1 MAEDIK
7 VIDTT
12 SHLSPEDALRVLDES
27 EYSDDQFSEMMDLYE
42 GTLETIEQGEIVAG
56 TILAIHDGAVVVD
69 IGFKSE
75 GTIPIAEFGD
85 PPTIEVG
92 EEVEVFLES
101 VEDQEGQVVL
111 SKTKADFMRVW
122 DRIKEAYDND
132 QIVEGRLVRRIKGGI
147 VVDLFGVDAFLPG
160 SQIDIKQ
167 VKNFDQ
173 FIGDVFPFRIIK
185 LNKNRRNIV
194 VSRRVVLE
202 QERERLRKEILQTLE
217 VGQVR
222 QGMVKNITDFGAFID
237 LGGLDGLLHIT
248 DIAWGRVGHP
258 SEVLSIGD
266 EVEVK
271 VLNYDEDRERIS
283 LGMKQLQSHPW
294 EDIEGKYPV
303 DSKVI
308 GKVVSIT
315 DYGAF
320 VELEQGVEGLVHIS
334 EMSWTQHIRH
344 PSKLV
349 SIGDECEVMILNI
362 DKDEQKISLGLKQ
375 VQPDP
380 WSDLDAKYPS
390 GTRLMGTVRNLTNF
404 GAFVEIEDG
413 IDGLVHISDMSWT
426 KRIRHPNEVVKK
438 GQELEVVVLNI
449 DKDRRRISLGH
460 KQTIENPWAEL
471 AVTYAVGNPAN
482 GKVSRLLERGVVVD
496 LDGDVEGFVPASQLS
511 IEEVEHPED
520 CFVEGDPLPLKV
532 VEFDEEQKKIVL
544 SVREYL
550 RDAEEEEVTSFVEAH
565 QPREGAAEAREAAA
579 AGGDDAESEASD
591 DAPEAED
598 NAPEASAA
606 EAPAEEVTEEAADDE
621 GSEEDEKVEA

>member
-1 MAEDIK
+1 MNKKNFNNLLYTDEQINDELVDALIKAGAQEYIQNSTLEIPSEELSDVEFSDELDRKLLKYFDDLDKQQRNKNLVNFTTKAKNIAMRAAAALFVLVVLAVGFVATSEAAQIKLLNIYVEYTDIDTRFFFGSDRDPDTDNQGNSAITSTETVYSYIPFGFEFVHEDINPA
-7 VIDTT
+7 VQTT
-12 SHLSPEDALRVLDES
+12 R
-27 EYSDDQFSEMMDLYE
+27 Y
-42 GTLETIEQGEIVAG
+42 
-56 TILAIHDGAVVVD
+56 
-69 IGFKSE
+69 
-75 GTIPIAEFGD
+75 
-85 PPTIEVG
+85 
-92 EEVEVFLES
+92 
-101 VEDQEGQVVL
+101 
-111 SKTKADFMRVW
+111 
-122 DRIKEAYDND
+122 
-132 QIVEGRLVRRIKGGI
+132 
-147 VVDLFGVDAFLPG
+147 
-160 SQIDIKQ
+160 
-167 VKNFDQ
+167 
-173 FIGDVFPFRIIK
+173 
-185 LNKNRRNIV
+185 
-194 VSRRVVLE
+194 
-202 QERERLRKEILQTLE
+202 
-217 VGQVR
+217 
-222 QGMVKNITDFGAFID
+222 
-237 LGGLDGLLHIT
+237 
-248 DIAWGRVGHP
+248 
-258 SEVLSIGD
+258 
-266 EVEVK
+266 
-271 VLNYDEDRERIS
+271 
-283 LGMKQLQSHPW
+283 

-303 DSKVI
+303 DNKVI

-344 PSKLV
+344 PSKVV
-349 SIGDECEVMILNI
+349 SIGDEVEVMILNI

-375 VQPDP
+375 VQADP

-449 DKDRRRISLGH
+449 DKERRRISLGH

-550 RDAEEEEVTSFVEAH
+550 RDAPEEEVTAFVEAH

-579 AGGDDAESEASD
+579 AGGGDDASEEGAPVAEASSDAEDSEA
-591 DAPEAED
+591 
-598 NAPEASAA
+598 
-606 EAPAEEVTEEAADDE
+606 
-621 GSEEDEKVEA
+621 EKVEA